1 MKEDFKKI
9 WAERVQLVNEHLE
22 TELQNTPTIDEKIF
36 EAAQYSLMAGGKR
49 VRPILLMAAA
59 DAVAS
64 DGKKFLPVACAVEMI
79 HTYSLIH
86 DDLPAMD
93 DDEYRRGKLTNH
105 KVFGEAMAIL
115 AGDALLTHAFDVIT
129 RQDAPA
135 EILISVI
142 REISTAAGI
151 GGMIGGQS
159 IDLQCAGKKISM
171 SKLRQMHLGKTGALF
186 RASVRAGAI
195 LAGASK
201 TQLAALTKYAENFG
215 LAFQITDDILDVVG
229 DAKSLGKS
237 TGSDARKGKST
248 YVTLMSP
255 NEAKNLAEL
264 TVETALDSLQIFG
277 DEADFLR
284 YLVGYLIKRQN

>member
-1 MKEDFKKI
+1 
-9 WAERVQLVNEHLE
+9 
-22 TELQNTPTIDEKIF
+22 
-36 EAAQYSLMAGGKR
+36 
-49 VRPILLMAAA
+49 
-59 DAVAS
+59 
-64 DGKKFLPVACAVEMI
+64 
-79 HTYSLIH
+79 
-86 DDLPAMD
+86 
-93 DDEYRRGKLTNH
+93 
-105 KVFGEAMAIL
+105 
-115 AGDALLTHAFDVIT
+115 
-129 RQDAPA
+129 
-135 EILISVI
+135 
-142 REISTAAGI
+142 
-151 GGMIGGQS
+151 MIGGQS
-159 IDLQCAGKKISM
+159 IDLQFAGKKISM

-201 TQLAALTKYAENFG
+201 VQLAALTKYAENFG

-248 YVTLMSP
+248 YVTLMST

-284 YLVGYLIKRQN
+284 DLVGYLIKRQN